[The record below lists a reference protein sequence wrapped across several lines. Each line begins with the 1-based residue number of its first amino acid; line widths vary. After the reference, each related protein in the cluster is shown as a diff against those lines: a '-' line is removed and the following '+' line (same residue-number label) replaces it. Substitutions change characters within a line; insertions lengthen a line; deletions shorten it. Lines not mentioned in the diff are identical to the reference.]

1 MSRASAPSVRP
12 AAGTACGPGS
22 VAPHTSWTA
31 SPSAWRC
38 STCARIS
45 SVPSMS
51 KSTST
56 VPANPIRRP
65 RADISGADA
74 LDNGG
79 TDERSTRRRTKNV
92 FGTSDMRDDRVTIRE
107 LAHLSGVSVGTVS
120 RALNGYADVNAERR
134 ERIVRLARELDYTPA
149 AAARSLVT
157 QRSHVIGVFLETG
170 EGHPDLQH
178 PFFHEVLVG
187 LKHEIGAGGY
197 DLLLFA
203 SERPGNGYGDG
214 DHSYL
219 KRARHHSVEG
229 VVLMGVDA
237 EDPEIRR
244 LTRSGLPC
252 VGVDVALSGP
262 ATEYVMSDNPHG
274 AAIAV
279 EHLYDLGHRRIA
291 TITGLIETRPGADR
305 LRGYRDALRAR
316 GLAFRDE
323 YVAYGDFYVES
334 GQRAMERLLDLDEP
348 PTAAVC
354 ASALMALGAIRA
366 VAERGLSVPRDVS
379 IVGFDDIQLAGHVQP
394 PLTTLRQDKARLGVE
409 AGRALTRLIAADPA
423 VPEAMTLP
431 VELVVRGSTAPPR
444 AGR

>member
-1 MSRASAPSVRP
+1 M
-12 AAGTACGPGS
+12 
-22 VAPHTSWTA
+22 
-31 SPSAWRC
+31 
-38 STCARIS
+38 
-45 SVPSMS
+45 
-51 KSTST
+51 
-56 VPANPIRRP
+56 NPRWQKRFRNP
-65 RADISGADA
+65 
-74 LDNGG
+74 
-79 TDERSTRRRTKNV
+79 
-92 FGTSDMRDDRVTIRE
+92 MRDERVTIRQ
-107 LAHLSGVSVGTVS
+107 LAHVSGVSIGTVS
-120 RALNGYADVNAERR
+120 RALNGYADVNPETR

-203 SERPGNGYGDG
+203 SEHPGNGYG

-237 EDPEIRR
+237 EDLEVRR

-262 ATEYVMSDNPHG
+262 ATEYVMSDNPAG
-274 AAIAV
+274 AAVAV
-279 EHLYDLGHRRIA
+279 EHLHDLGHRRIA
-291 TITGLIETRPGADR
+291 TITGLVETRPGADR

-316 GLAFRDE
+316 GLGYRDE

-334 GQRAMERLLDLDEP
+334 GRRAMADLLSLDEP
-348 PTAAVC
+348 PTAIFA
-354 ASALMALGAIRA
+354 ASDMMALGAIRA
-366 VAERGLSVPRDVS
+366 AGDAGLNVPADVS
-379 IVGFDDIQLAGHVQP
+379 VIGFDDIQLADHMNP
-394 PLTTLRQDKARLGVE
+394 PLTTVRQDKAGLGVA
-409 AGRALTRLIAADPA
+409 AGTALMRLIDGEQDA
-423 VPEAMTLP
+423 VLPSTVLP
-431 VELVVRGSTAPPR
+431 VELVRRGSTRPR
-444 AGR
+444 AST